1 MSEPDISVTV
11 LSNNQIVPVVVS
23 DYLSATVSKV
33 IVINQGQAE
42 NQAYYQS
49 FIQSHLT
56 ANKIVIPH
64 NRNAENGVV
73 SLSLFNNFNL
83 RVYPTDFEIIDANNC
98 RIDLTGYTP
107 ITGTWRVKVL

>member
-1 MSEPDISVTV
+1 MTDNISVTV
-11 LSNNQIVPVVVS
+11 LSNNEIVPVIIS
-23 DYLSATVSKV
+23 DYISATVSKV
-33 IVINQGQAE
+33 VVVNQGGSNGIQP
-42 NQAYYQS
+42 YYQS

-73 SLSLFNNFNL
+73 SLSLFNNLNL
-83 RVYPTDFEIIDANNC
+83 RVYPTDFEVIDVNNC